1 MIVLNKIE
9 NIPNLYDLFDVIA
22 HLTIL
27 SEGMNMF
34 EILVELFR
42 FPVGKEPEQKLIHL
56 AHRTF
61 SIFIQY
67 QSWSA
72 NRITYLEYKYQDWTL
87 LQFSY
92 YFQFKFN
99 IIQSEFNF
107 NSPMYV

>member
-1 MIVLNKIE
+1 MCGFSFTDLNQYRHLNQMNQKMMIVLNKIE

-34 EILVELFR
+34 EILVELFI

-67 QSWSA
+67 QS
-72 NRITYLEYKYQDWTL
+72 
-87 LQFSY
+87 
-92 YFQFKFN
+92 
-99 IIQSEFNF
+99 
-107 NSPMYV
+107 